1 MIDKKVIE
9 KIVNIIS
16 ENYSP
21 EKILLFGSY
30 SNGTANEDSDLD
42 LFIVKESTESRI
54 NRALEIKK
62 IFRKNKI
69 TLPVDLLV
77 YTPNEIASENYG
89 SNSFVHQVIN
99 NGILVYERQ

>member
-9 KIVNIIS
+9 KIVKIIS

-42 LFIVKESTESRI
+42 LFIIKESNESRI
-54 NRALEIKK
+54 NRALEVKK
-62 IFRKNKI
+62 IIRKNKI
-69 TLPVDLLV
+69 TLPIDFLV
-77 YTPNEIASENYG
+77 FTPKEVESENYG
-89 SNSFVHQVIN
+89 SNSFVHEVIN
-99 NGILVYERQ
+99 NGILVYER